1 MIATTGKRW
10 EGVEGEDGMR
20 GDGGGKGGGGCEVLG
35 EIRVLWGG

>member
-1 MIATTGKRW
+1 MGEEGKRW

>member
-1 MIATTGKRW
+1 MGEERNRW